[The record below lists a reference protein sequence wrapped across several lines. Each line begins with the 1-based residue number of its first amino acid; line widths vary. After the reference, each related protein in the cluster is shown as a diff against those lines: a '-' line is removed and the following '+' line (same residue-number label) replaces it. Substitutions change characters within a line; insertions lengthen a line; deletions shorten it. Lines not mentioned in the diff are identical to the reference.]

1 LKENSVQPH
10 DNGQLETILT
20 EGVEKASE
28 SIKSDSL
35 SILCRKP
42 LLDEDCPEV
51 SDIDLTVI
59 YDKTE
64 EYPERRTVDTKNG
77 RVFVDLLWVPIS
89 QMLDS
94 DRAATYKIL
103 PHLLLESDIVWLK
116 SNTIKLIIDNIK
128 VKAYDITVW
137 QKRIHNQIIFGNAA
151 LEEAYKN
158 LDFPPAAVFFVQ
170 TAHSYYLMGL
180 ADCLKISTMS
190 ILTKPITKVNLM
202 AAAAG
207 DNLERILKNNLFLET
222 EPAGSL
228 NALEKV
234 YNIVNRRCN
243 FQKPKGVT
251 KRTLGHY
258 TYSISSLEFD
268 YRQMVIESLIA
279 KGDYMNANFYLRF
292 WAYSL
297 SRCPVVLEEANKGNN
312 PSFYVPFRP
321 FNESIENYC
330 PEILDHMK
338 VIFGDVTLDEA
349 RESIKGT
356 IRFKQLVIDKIQSMG
371 LNLKNV

>member
-1 LKENSVQPH
+1 LKGNSVQPYDSGH
-10 DNGQLETILT
+10 LETILT
-20 EGVEKASE
+20 EGVEKASQ

-42 LLDEDCPEV
+42 LLDEDSPEV

-59 YDKTE
+59 YDKIE
-64 EYPERRTVDTKNG
+64 EYPERRTLDTKNG
-77 RVFVDLLWVPIS
+77 RVFVDLLWVPVS
-89 QMLDS
+89 QLLDS

-103 PHLLLESDIVWLK
+103 PHLLLESDNVWLK

-151 LEEAYKN
+151 LEEASKN

-180 ADCLKISTMS
+180 ADCLRISTMS
-190 ILTKPITKVNLM
+190 ILTKPITKVKLM
-202 AAAAG
+202 AAATG
-207 DNLERILKNNLFLET
+207 DNLEKILKNNLFLET
-222 EPAGSL
+222 EPASSL
-228 NALEKV
+228 DALEKV
-234 YNIVNRRCN
+234 YNIVNQRCN

-251 KRTLGHY
+251 KRTHGHY
-258 TYSISSLEFD
+258 TYSISSLEFE

-321 FNESIENYC
+321 FKESIENYC

-338 VIFGDVTLDEA
+338 VIFGNVTLDEA

-356 IRFKQLVIDKIQSMG
+356 IRFKQLVIDKIQSIG
-371 LNLKNV
+371 LDLKDV